1 MLRLSR
7 RPVAFLSLVLA
18 VCVGVPA
25 AAQGRRRGGVRPQSV
40 KPDATAAVPQG
51 ADSLNSLKFRN
62 LGPSVGGGRVTAVAG
77 IPGDPNT
84 YYVGAAA
91 GGVWK
96 TADGG
101 NSWDAVFADQP
112 AASIGAVALAP
123 SNPNLVWVGSGEANL
138 RNDLVDGRG
147 VFFSPDAGKTWQ
159 FKGLD
164 DVGQV
169 SRIVIDPT
177 NPDIVLVA
185 AIGHA
190 WAPNPERGVFRTA
203 DGGKTWQ
210 KVLFVNDTTGATDLI
225 MVPGNPRMLF
235 AGMWQFVRYP
245 WELVSGG
252 PGSAIYRSKDGGL
265 TWERLSEGLP
275 PSPLGRIAVA
285 AGPTNPS
292 HVYALVETK
301 QGMLWDSKDQGDHWA
316 KVSDFHGLSTRP
328 FYFSLLHVSPAD
340 DRKLFFSSY
349 LLLRSDD
356 GGKTTTPIDRGVHVD
371 HHALWIDPQNADRM
385 IQGNDGGVYLSEN
398 GAKSWR
404 FLNNLPIG
412 QFYMVAADNN
422 TPYMLC
428 GGLQDNNA
436 WCGPSSNVGTGGG
449 GGGGGGAG
457 GGGHGPAGAE
467 CFGVSGGDGE
477 YAVPAPSDSSILY
490 VDSQNGNI
498 TRVDLKTGLN
508 RSIRPYLSGVT
519 EMKPANLKYRF
530 NWTSPIAVSSRDANT
545 VYLGANVVFKTAD
558 GGEHWARISPDLTR
572 NDKSKQGTSGGAIE
586 YDISGAETYNT
597 ILTVNLAPTDSNV
610 IWVGTDD
617 GLVPGSG

>member
-7 RPVAFLSLVLA
+7 RPVAFLSLMLA

-25 AAQGRRRGGVRPQSV
+25 AAQGRRRGGARPQSV

-51 ADSLNSLKFRN
+51 ADSLSSLKFRN

-96 TADGG
+96 TTDGG

-112 AASIGAVALAP
+112 TASIGAVALAP
-123 SNPNLVWVGSGEANL
+123 SNPNLVWVGSGEANP

-159 FKGLD
+159 FKGLS
-164 DVGQV
+164 DVGQI
-169 SRIVIDPT
+169 SRIVVDPT

-210 KVLFVNDTTGATDLI
+210 KVLFANDTTGVSDLV
-225 MVPGNPRMLF
+225 MVPGNPRVLF
-235 AGMWQFVRYP
+235 AGMWQAGRHP

-252 PGSAIYRSKDGGL
+252 PGSGIY
-265 TWERLSEGLP
+265 
-275 PSPLGRIAVA
+275 
-285 AGPTNPS
+285 
-292 HVYALVETK
+292 
-301 QGMLWDSKDQGDHWA
+301 
-316 KVSDFHGLSTRP
+316 
-328 FYFSLLHVSPAD
+328 
-340 DRKLFFSSY
+340 
-349 LLLRSDD
+349 RSDD

-371 HHALWIDPQNADRM
+371 HHALWIDPQNPDRM
-385 IQGNDGGVYLSEN
+385 IQGNDGGVYVTQD

-404 FLNNLPIG
+404 YLNNLPIE

-422 TPYMLC
+422 IPYMLC

-436 WCGPSSNVGTGGG
+436 WCGMSSGPGGG
-449 GGGGGGAG
+449 GGGGGGGGLGGALTRAARVTGAG
-457 GGGHGPAGAE
+457 GGGEH
-467 CFGVSGGDGE
+467 
-477 YAVPAPSDSSILY
+477 AVPAPRDSS
-490 VDSQNGNI
+490 V
-498 TRVDLKTGLN
+498 
-508 RSIRPYLSGVT
+508 LS
-519 EMKPANLKYRF
+519 
-530 NWTSPIAVSSRDANT
+530 
-545 VYLGANVVFKTAD
+545 
-558 GGEHWARISPDLTR
+558 
-572 NDKSKQGTSGGAIE
+572 
-586 YDISGAETYNT
+586 
-597 ILTVNLAPTDSNV
+597 
-610 IWVGTDD
+610 
-617 GLVPGSG
+617 